1 MNTTSFLAVV
11 SEKTTD
17 TVTLIS
23 IIAVALAVLA
33 CAAIAVFRKG
43 ESNTKAIVYAGV
55 CIAASFAL
63 SFIKFEFPYGGSVT
77 VMSFVPVLV
86 YAYFFGPVRGLIA
99 GFVYG
104 ILQFIQ
110 SPWILTPMSFI
121 LDYLLAFSCIGLM
134 GFASKLTKNTTANLL
149 IGTAVTFFARL
160 VMHVLAGIIY
170 FKHGVVASGL
180 PTSSAFLYS
189 LCYNVIYISIDCAL
203 CLVAFFL
210 LEHKKAITRLGAAM
224 KLPRREKTENQ

>member
-1 MNTTSFLAVV
+1 M
-11 SEKTTD
+11 
-17 TVTLIS
+17 
-23 IIAVALAVLA
+23 
-33 CAAIAVFRKG
+33 
-43 ESNTKAIVYAGV
+43 
-55 CIAASFAL
+55 
-63 SFIKFEFPYGGSVT
+63 
-77 VMSFVPVLV
+77 
-86 YAYFFGPVRGLIA
+86 
-99 GFVYG
+99 
-104 ILQFIQ
+104 
-110 SPWILTPMSFI
+110 
-121 LDYLLAFSCIGLM
+121 
-134 GFASKLTKNTTANLL
+134 

-210 LEHKKAITRLGAAM
+210 LEHKKAITRLGATM

>member
-1 MNTTSFLAVV
+1 MNNTLFLAVV

-23 IIAVALAVLA
+23 IIAVALAVLV
-33 CAAIAVFRKG
+33 CAALAAFNKRQTD
-43 ESNTKAIVYAGV
+43 TKAIVYAGICV
-55 CIAASFAL
+55 AASFAL

-86 YAYFFGPVRGLIA
+86 YAYFFGPVRGLGV

-134 GFASKLTKNTTANLL
+134 GFAPKMTKNTTANLL
-149 IGTAVTFFARL
+149 IGTSLVFFMRL

-170 FKHGVVASGL
+170 FQNGVVADGL
-180 PTSSAFLYS
+180 PTANAFVYS
-189 LCYNVIYISIDCAL
+189 LCYNIIYLSIDCVL
-203 CLVAFFL
+203 CLIAFFL
-210 LEHKKAITRLGAAM
+210 LERKKAITRLGSTM
-224 KLPRREKTENQ
+224 RSQSKGK